1 MIRAKPYY
9 FSGVILILPFFILAL
24 QDNLSVLFSKN
35 CFFASSKNRI
45 VLVDD
50 ENRENE
56 GDLCIP
62 AEMATPEVINFMAKH
77 ARGLICL
84 AMQHSR
90 VEELGLPLMSRN
102 NETRLETAFTVSIEA
117 REGVTTGI
125 SAHDRA
131 QTISVAIDPDRGREN
146 IVTPGHVFPLVARDG
161 GTLVRAGHTEAVVD
175 IARMA
180 GMNPSGVICEIMN
193 DDGTMARLPDL
204 VPFAQQHNLKIATIA
219 DLINYRRSK
228 ESIIERSVETVLE
241 SKYGGDWR
249 MIVYL
254 NKVTYAEHV
263 ALIKGDITTDL
274 PVAVR
279 MHSLDVMEDVLG
291 DTSGSRGGGE
301 LQTAMKRI
309 ALEGRGVVVLMRE
322 PTRSTLSE
330 KLQKKLKTVDDETL
344 GASELRDYGVGAQ
357 ILLDLGIKDMI
368 LLTDSERTVV
378 GLEGYGLS
386 IIARKSNAEE

>member
-1 MIRAKPYY
+1 MNNIT
-9 FSGVILILPFFILAL
+9 
-24 QDNLSVLFSKN
+24 NLSEATDITL
-35 CFFASSKNRI
+35 SSIEEVIEEAKAGRI
-45 VLVDD
+45 FILVDD

-62 AEMATPEVINFMAKH
+62 AENATPEAINFMAKH

-84 AMQHSR
+84 AMQRSR
-90 VEELGLPLMSRN
+90 VEQLGLPLMSQN
-102 NETRLETAFTVSIEA
+102 NATRLETAFTVSIEA

-131 QTISVAIDPDRGREN
+131 RTISVAIDPGKTRED
-146 IVTPGHVFPLVARDG
+146 IVSPGHVFPLVARDG

-180 GMNPSGVICEIMN
+180 GMNPAGVICEIMN
-193 DDGTMARLPDL
+193 DDGTMARMPDL
-204 VPFAQQHNLKIATIA
+204 IVFARQHSLKIATIA

-228 ESIIERSVETVLE
+228 ESIIERSVETVLN
-241 SKYGGDWR
+241 SKYGGAWR

-254 NKVTYAEHV
+254 NKVSYAEHV
-263 ALIKGDITTDL
+263 ALIKGDITTKT
-274 PVAVR
+274 PVPVR

-291 DTSGSRGGGE
+291 DQSGSRGGGE
-301 LQTAMKRI
+301 LQNAMRYI
-309 ALEGRGVVVLMRE
+309 SDEGRGIVVLMRE
-322 PTRSTLSE
+322 PTPTTLSE
-330 KLQKKLKTVDDETL
+330 KLQRKLKARDEESL
-344 GASELRDYGVGAQ
+344 GASELRDYGIGAQ

-368 LLTDSERTVV
+368 LLTDSEKTVV

-386 IIARKSNAEE
+386 IVARKPSINE

>member
-1 MIRAKPYY
+1 MNTIT
-9 FSGVILILPFFILAL
+9 
-24 QDNLSVLFSKN
+24 NLSEATDITL
-35 CFFASSKNRI
+35 SSIEEVIEEAKAGRI
-45 VLVDD
+45 FILVDD

-62 AEMATPEVINFMAKH
+62 AENATPEAINFMAKH

-84 AMQHSR
+84 AMQRSR
-90 VEELGLPLMSRN
+90 VEQLGLPLMSQN
-102 NETRLETAFTVSIEA
+102 NATRLETAFTVSIEA

-131 QTISVAIDPDRGREN
+131 RTISVAIDPSKSRDD
-146 IVTPGHVFPLVARDG
+146 IVSPGHVFPLVARDG

-180 GMNPSGVICEIMN
+180 GMNPAGVICEIMN
-193 DDGTMARLPDL
+193 DDGTMARMPDL
-204 VPFAQQHNLKIATIA
+204 IVFARQHSLKIATIA

-228 ESIIERSVETVLE
+228 ESIIERSVETVLN
-241 SKYGGDWR
+241 SKYGGAWR

-254 NKVTYAEHV
+254 NKVSYAEHV
-263 ALIKGDITTDL
+263 ALIKGDITTKP
-274 PVAVR
+274 PVPVR

-291 DTSGSRGGGE
+291 DQSGSRGGGE
-301 LQTAMKRI
+301 LQNAMRYI
-309 ALEGRGVVVLMRE
+309 SDEGRGIVVLMRE
-322 PTRSTLSE
+322 PTPTTLSE
-330 KLQKKLKTVDDETL
+330 KLQRKLKTRDEESL
-344 GASELRDYGVGAQ
+344 GASELRDYGIGAQ

-368 LLTDSERTVV
+368 LLTDSEKTVV

-386 IIARKSNAEE
+386 IVARRPSVNE

>member
-1 MIRAKPYY
+1 MNTVTELSEATRITLSSIEEVIEEAKA
-9 FSGVILILPFFILAL
+9 GRIFI
-24 QDNLSVLFSKN
+24 
-35 CFFASSKNRI
+35 
-45 VLVDD
+45 LVDD

-62 AEMATPEVINFMAKH
+62 AENATPEAINFMAKH

-84 AMQHSR
+84 AMQRSR
-90 VEELGLPLMSRN
+90 VEQLGLPLMSQN
-102 NETRLETAFTVSIEA
+102 NVTRLETAFTVSIEA

-131 QTISVAIDPDRGREN
+131 RTISVAIDPGKTRED
-146 IVTPGHVFPLVARDG
+146 IVSPGHVFPLVARDG

-180 GMNPSGVICEIMN
+180 GMNPAGVICEIMN
-193 DDGTMARLPDL
+193 DDGTMARMPDL
-204 VPFAQQHNLKIATIA
+204 IAFAEQHSIKIATIA

-228 ESIIERSVETVLE
+228 ESIIERSVETVLN
-241 SKYGGDWR
+241 SKYGGAWR

-254 NKVTYAEHV
+254 NKVSYAEHV
-263 ALIKGDITTDL
+263 ALIKGDITTET
-274 PVAVR
+274 PVPVR

-291 DTSGSRGGGE
+291 DQSGSRGGGE
-301 LQTAMKRI
+301 LQNAMTFI
-309 ALEGRGVVVLMRE
+309 SEAGRGIVVLMRE
-322 PTRSTLSE
+322 PTPTTLSE
-330 KLQKKLKTVDDETL
+330 KLQRKLKTKDEESL
-344 GASELRDYGVGAQ
+344 GASELRDYGIGAQ

-368 LLTDSERTVV
+368 LLTDSEKTVV

-386 IIARKSNAEE
+386 IVARKPSVNE